1 MTNHPL
7 LRCRLVHPCC
17 EMSFLCQIIYINFQ
31 EVLNFTYHLSKSP
44 DGQWGAT
51 QPDGSWSGMVKEL
64 QEQRADMGKFLSFLR
79 FHKSALKE
87 NQALI
92 IVLKL

>member
-64 QEQRADMGKFLSFLR
+64 QEQRADMGKFRIS
-79 FHKSALKE
+79 KVS
-87 NQALI
+87 
-92 IVLKL
+92 